1 MVTYFRGIGRFFIF
15 LFASLYYL
23 TPILIRAAVRG
34 DDLAYALELRRR
46 WANVCSRLVGV
57 RIDVNEPPEVE
68 GPCLY
73 VGNHRSYFDPVAVLR
88 DVKALPVAKA
98 EVSSWPFIGFAARAT
113 GVMYVKRENR
123 DSRKRTVEAI
133 EDTLKDGF
141 SVLIYPEGTTHV
153 EVKTQEF
160 RQGGFRVAAEL
171 GVPVVP
177 IAIEYGRV
185 EDAWVGTD
193 TFIPH
198 FLTTFGRRH
207 IYVKMRYGQPI
218 VDTDYERLVKRTQD
232 WIDGEMVEMR
242 KGILSPLN

>member
-1 MVTYFRGIGRFFIF
+1 MITYFRGIARFFIF
-15 LFASLYYL
+15 LFVALYYL
-23 TPILIRAAVRG
+23 IPILIRAAVRG
-34 DDLAYALELRRR
+34 NDLPYALERRR
-46 WANVCSRLVGV
+46 KWAVFCSHLVGV

-98 EVSSWPFIGFAARAT
+98 EVNGWPFIGFAARAT
-113 GVMYVKRENR
+113 GVMFVKRESR
-123 DSRKRTVEAI
+123 DSRKRTVGAI
-133 EDTLKDGF
+133 EDTLKEGF

-153 EVKTQEF
+153 EVKTREF
-160 RQGGFRVAAEL
+160 RQGGFRVAAEW

-177 IAIEYGRV
+177 IAIEYSRV

-198 FLTTFGRRH
+198 FIQTFGRRR
-207 IYVKMRYGQPI
+207 IYVRMRYGQPI
-218 VDTDYERLVKRTQD
+218 VDADYERLVQRTQE
-232 WIDGEMVEMR
+232 WIDAAIVEMQ
-242 KGILSPLN
+242 KD